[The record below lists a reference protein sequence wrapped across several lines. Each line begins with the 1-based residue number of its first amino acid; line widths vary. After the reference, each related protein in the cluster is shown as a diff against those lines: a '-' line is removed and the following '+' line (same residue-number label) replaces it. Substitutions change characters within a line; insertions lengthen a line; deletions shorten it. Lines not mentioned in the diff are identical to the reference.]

1 MPFPFPFY
9 VCVQIHKVSCYMP
22 FPFPFYVCVCRY
34 TKYEF
39 ISDNGISRL
48 ASLGSRYTDSSLR
61 GIILD
66 IHFLSMTDYLVC
78 TFSSQVTTVQHFTVI
93 MCVCAC
99 ACVRV
104 CLCVCVHAVC
114 VLVCVH
120 VRVCVRACMCVCACV
135 CACVCVCM
143 CVCVCVCTC
152 MCVLVNKMT
161 KWIIVATTTK
171 KTRIKNEV
179 KKREEKMKRKSF

>member
-1 MPFPFPFY
+1 M
-9 VCVQIHKVSCYMP
+9 
-22 FPFPFYVCVCRY
+22 CVCRY

-99 ACVRV
+99 VCVHA
-104 CLCVCVHAVC
+104 CVCVCVCVRAVC

-135 CACVCVCM
+135 CVCVCLRARVH
-143 CVCVCVCTC
+143 VCCLLYTSD
-152 MCVLVNKMT
+152 
-161 KWIIVATTTK
+161 AADE
-171 KTRIKNEV
+171 R
-179 KKREEKMKRKSF
+179 